1 MRDLTCTLAQ
11 YKDKNGKI
19 YDYVKYQYSNT
30 ETRIYDEFSNMD
42 YFIIDTKCIA
52 FDKIMSKTGGFVANT
67 TTRLF
72 KEENLNVAYMI
83 LAALPQSTCDFLFDF
98 IYLDEDKRVLKKLV
112 DNNYSDFE
120 YFKKKFESC
129 IIDSGSTYD
138 LDYDFLKEQ
147 ISDTI
152 TADFDLIVE
161 GRPITKEDIIIIIKD
176 DINLNNYEIEQLTKY
191 GINIDH
197 YEFKLNFGG
206 LLFIHLDGVAVTT
219 SGDIVKDY
227 QLDSKYVDRGILT
240 DEAYKEYTRKKMKE
254 FYGRNIDC
262 EIPIEPY
269 TFTASL
275 NAIKKIS
282 DKLSY
287 KKMKENLVNKE
298 NNDEIER

>member
-1 MRDLTCTLAQ
+1 MRDLTCELAE
-11 YKDKNGKI
+11 YKAKNRKI
-19 YDYVKYQYSNT
+19 YNYVKYQYSNT
-30 ETRIYDEFSNMD
+30 ETKTYYEFSNMD
-42 YFIIDTKCIA
+42 YFIIDTKYFA
-52 FDKIMSKTGGFVANT
+52 FDEIMSKTGGFVANM

-275 NAIKKIS
+275 NV
-282 DKLSY
+282 
-287 KKMKENLVNKE
+287 VNKE